1 MHWLISMSLSN
12 FDIISIVAIFTS
24 VCCTVVLYQFVYKIS
39 HIIKR
44 LEKKTVELIKLHGE
58 TIDRV
63 ENNRRQLRKPEKIS
77 FMEGD
82 MDLVANNKRATFKAI
97 YYPKK
102 IKK

>member
-1 MHWLISMSLSN
+1 MSLSN

-24 VCCTVVLYQFVYKIS
+24 ACCTIVLYQFVHKIS
-39 HIIKR
+39 HRIKR
-44 LEKKTVELIKLHGE
+44 LERKTVELINLHCQ
-58 TIDRV
+58 TIDMV
-63 ENNRRQLRKPEKIS
+63 EKNRQKITRPEKIS

-82 MDLVANNKRATFKAI
+82 LDLVANNKKATFKAI